1 MGIATEEIP
10 GFLFFDHVAVSV
22 KLAMGLK
29 EIHREMSWGKIR
41 CVKYCCAWGDG
52 PNLI

>member
-22 KLAMGLK
+22 KLAMGSK
-29 EIHREMSWGKIR
+29 EVHREDVLGR
-41 CVKYCCAWGDG
+41 DQVCEVLLRLGDG
-52 PNLI
+52 PSLI